1 MQCSTP
7 TGSAGLF
14 ITSRIMRWHNPPG
27 TQVSVSLTVQNNQ
40 IVIDF
45 SDDGAGIPEHLK
57 ETIFRP
63 FVRAD
68 ESRNSKTGGSGLG
81 LSIAKR
87 IAEAHRGDL
96 TLLRGED
103 RGSTFRV
110 MIPAI

>member
-1 MQCSTP
+1 MLDTDR
-7 TGSAGLF
+7 F
-14 ITSRIMRWHNPPG
+14 SRIIHNLANNAMRHNPPG

-68 ESRNSKTGGSGLG
+68 S
-81 LSIAKR
+81 
-87 IAEAHRGDL
+87 
-96 TLLRGED
+96 
-103 RGSTFRV
+103 
-110 MIPAI
+110 PAIPKPAAAGWDCPLPRGLPKRTEGT